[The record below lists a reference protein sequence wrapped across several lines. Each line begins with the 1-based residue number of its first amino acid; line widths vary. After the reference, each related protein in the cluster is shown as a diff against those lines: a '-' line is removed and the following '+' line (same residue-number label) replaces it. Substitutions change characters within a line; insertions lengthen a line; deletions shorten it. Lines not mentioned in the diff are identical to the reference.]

1 MFSSLSMCKQF
12 FIIGLLCIFA
22 NNAFSQENT
31 YIDSLLNWIETHP
44 KVDSEYIH
52 TLHRISYRYS
62 ENDVKKSYYY
72 YRKVQDLSD
81 SLNFTFGKSLAQ
93 INLGILLFNSASFD
107 ASNKAFF
114 KAIDYADECGALRLK
129 SVSLNN
135 AADNF
140 LSLRNFEKCREY
152 TYEAIPINIK
162 LKAWRGVAI
171 NYELL
176 HRCDLSQKL
185 YADAEEKL
193 IKGMPYAKLAN
204 ENYIF
209 SQYSVG
215 FGKLYALANKIDSAK
230 YYFRKAIDEAKVEN
244 DLRNQ
249 FAAYLA
255 EAKYLRILPS
265 KKRLTLLDSALN
277 IAKNTQY
284 YEGISKAAE
293 QLSITYDQVGMTDSA
308 LTYFRLYRS
317 GFDSLFS
324 QNTSL
329 NLIINESEW
338 LVKKK
343 EIENQHLLELSQLQK
358 KQIVFKNA
366 LLLAVLILLFL
377 TIVIAFF
384 VNKSIQAKKKK
395 TESAFK
401 QKIAESQI
409 QSLRAQMNPHFI
421 FNSLNS
427 IENFMMQNE
436 KRKAS
441 DYLHKFALLIR
452 TILDS
457 SRNEITSV
465 SLDMEALKLYIDL
478 EQMRFHNKF
487 RYEEFVDPKLLSGD
501 YNVPSL
507 LIQPYVENAIVH
519 GIAHS
524 DKNNLTLTV
533 SATLEDEYIKYVI
546 EDNGIGRSQAEDY
559 NKINKLHHK
568 SVGLKITED
577 RVRLFNK
584 DENLNGHIKIID
596 IYNND
601 KKPGGTR
608 VVVKIKA
615 I

>member
-1 MFSSLSMCKQF
+1 MYKQF
-12 FIIGLLCIFA
+12 FFLAFLSFFTVNIFA
-22 NNAFSQENT
+22 QENN
-31 YIDSLLNWIETHP
+31 YIDSLLEWINKHP
-44 KVDSEYIH
+44 KIDSQYIQ

-62 ENDVKKSYYY
+62 EKDVKKSYEYY
-72 YRKVQDLSD
+72 QKVEQLSD

-107 ASNKAFF
+107 ASNTAFF
-114 KAIDYADECGALRLK
+114 KAIDYAEACGSLRLK

-140 LSLRNFEKCREY
+140 LSLRNFDKCREY
-152 TYEAIPINIK
+152 TNNAIPINIK

-176 HRCDLSQKL
+176 NRCDLNQKL
-185 YADAEEKL
+185 YSDAKDNL
-193 IKGMPYAKLAN
+193 DKGMPYALLAN
-204 ENYIF
+204 ESYIF
-209 SQYSVG
+209 SQYYLG
-215 FGKLYALANKIDSAK
+215 FGKLQALANNLDSAK
-230 YYFRKAIDEAKVEN
+230 YYFQKAIKEAKLEK
-244 DLRNQ
+244 DLRNEFQ
-249 FAAYLA
+249 AYLG
-255 EAKYLRILPS
+255 EAQYLKNLS
-265 KKRLTLLDSALN
+265 LNKKLILLDSALT
-277 IAKNTQY
+277 IAKYTQY
-284 YEGISKAAE
+284 YEGISNTAE
-293 QLSITYDQVGMTDSA
+293 QISIVYDEEGNTDSA
-308 LTYFRLYRS
+308 LAYFHLYRA

-324 QNTSL
+324 QNNSL
-329 NLIINESEW
+329 NLIIKESEW
-338 LVKKK
+338 LVKKQ
-343 EIENQHLLELSQLQK
+343 EIENRHLLELSQLQK

-366 LLLAVLILLFL
+366 LLLAAVILLFL

-384 VNKSIQAKKKK
+384 INKSIQAKKKK
-395 TESAFK
+395 TEFAFK

-427 IENFMMQNE
+427 IENFMMQDE

-457 SRNEITSV
+457 SRDEITTV

-478 EQMRFHNKF
+478 EQMRFNNKF
-487 RYEEFVDPKLLSGD
+487 QYKENIDPQLLSGD

-524 DKNNLTLTV
+524 DKTNLKLTV
-533 SATLEDEYIKYVI
+533 SATLENDYIKYVI
-546 EDNGIGRSQAEDY
+546 EDNGIGRSQAADY

-577 RVRLFNK
+577 RIHLFNQN
-584 DENLNGHIKIID
+584 ENGNGHIKITD
-596 IYNND
+596 VYTADN
-601 KKPGGTR
+601 KPRGTR
-608 VVVKIKA
+608 VEVKIKA